1 MNYALERDLVW
12 GFSNLFTKDA
22 EVEVGV
28 GWLPLVEEMLVELGT
43 CNLKISKIEEDLVLG
58 CSWLSVVT
66 PISLVEEDKH
76 ITDILKKYRTESMN
90 TCSISGEYTQP
101 KPFQEN

>member
-1 MNYALERDLVW
+1 MNYALETDLVC
-12 GFSNLFTKDA
+12 GFPHLFTKGA
-22 EVEVGV
+22 EVDISV
-28 GWLPLVEEMLVELGT
+28 GWFPLVEAMLQELGT
-43 CNLKISKIEEDLVLG
+43 CNLKISKIEEDSVLD

-66 PISLVEEDKH
+66 PISLVDEDKH
-76 ITDILKKYRTESMN
+76 IEDILKKYRTESMN